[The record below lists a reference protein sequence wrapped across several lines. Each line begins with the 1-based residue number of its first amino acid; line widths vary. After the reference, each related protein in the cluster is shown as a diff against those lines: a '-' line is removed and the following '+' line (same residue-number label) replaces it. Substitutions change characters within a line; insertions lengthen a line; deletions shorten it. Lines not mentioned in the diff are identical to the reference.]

1 MSQRIGHL
9 RGALTR
15 EFARHYAEMAIVML
29 VGMAVL
35 AIPAELV
42 TDALLPGVD
51 PDDPT
56 LMLARMGVIMTLPM
70 VPWMRWRGHGWRP
83 CLEMAAAMIGPT
95 IAVVLMQELGLV
107 TGLGLL
113 MTIEHVAMFAAM
125 FGVMVLRPEEY
136 SHRCGPDRATAAL
149 VASQR

>member
-1 MSQRIGHL
+1 MSKRIESL
-9 RGALTR
+9 RGTLTR
-15 EFARHYAEMAIVML
+15 DLARHYAEMAIVML

-35 AIPAELV
+35 AIPAQLV
-42 TDALLPGVD
+42 TDTLLPGVD

-70 VPWMRWRGHGWRP
+70 VPWMRWRGHPWRP

-95 IAVVLMQELGLV
+95 IAVVALQLGGIV
-107 TGLGLL
+107 TGIGVL
-113 MTIEHVAMFAAM
+113 MTIEHMAMFAAM
-125 FGVMVLRPEEY
+125 FFVMALRPEEY
-136 SHRCGPDRATAAL
+136 SHRCRADRPGAAL